1 MNIGSANPQQGNSLR
16 QSLAFS
22 AAGNLGAR
30 SISLLGF
37 FILARQL
44 SPTEFGLMTMVAVF
58 TDVADLF
65 MTMGMDAAIIQNP
78 RAAESHY
85 STAFW
90 CNTIIGGISTA
101 VFYILAVAIAG
112 IYGVNELVPLIQTI
126 SFLFLLNS
134 LIVVP
139 IAVLKKRLQFR
150 SIAAI
155 EVVANLVGF
164 SLAIYLAFQGWGVWA
179 LVVNQF
185 ANATIDAILAF
196 ILAKWR
202 PRLLFSR
209 NEFVELWKVGGYLMG
224 TNLVTYIID
233 KVDYFMIGSLI
244 GAKTLGAYKLAFQI
258 ATLPRQVFYGI
269 LNRVLFPFYSAFL
282 ANGNK
287 DRIIAVHKQLMRMFA
302 FFAVPL
308 FIGLA
313 TIADHFVLSV
323 LGKKWEEMIPMLGL
337 LLINFMVT
345 LLSDFNSAIY
355 LSSGRTKLQFYLS
368 IFLRLDIILFIV
380 VGIYIGGVQGL
391 LIGFLLAKIINFFPF
406 TYFASRIMGYTIWDI
421 MRNFTPMFLS
431 GFFMFIV
438 LQMGKW
444 LIFTHPG
451 NVLELVGLVAM
462 GALSYLAALAIFRKE
477 IFEEVFRLVWSTR
490 RAVEADGG

>member
-1 MNIGSANPQQGNSLR
+1 
-16 QSLAFS
+16 
-22 AAGNLGAR
+22 
-30 SISLLGF
+30 
-37 FILARQL
+37 
-44 SPTEFGLMTMVAVF
+44 
-58 TDVADLF
+58 
-65 MTMGMDAAIIQNP
+65 
-78 RAAESHY
+78 
-85 STAFW
+85 
-90 CNTIIGGISTA
+90 
-101 VFYILAVAIAG
+101 
-112 IYGVNELVPLIQTI
+112 
-126 SFLFLLNS
+126 
-134 LIVVP
+134 
-139 IAVLKKRLQFR
+139 
-150 SIAAI
+150 
-155 EVVANLVGF
+155 
-164 SLAIYLAFQGWGVWA
+164 
-179 LVVNQF
+179 
-185 ANATIDAILAF
+185 
-196 ILAKWR
+196 
-202 PRLLFSR
+202 
-209 NEFVELWKVGGYLMG
+209 
-224 TNLVTYIID
+224 VTYIID